1 MSVSPNWDNV
11 RKKLARLCDLCH
23 SRRREQLSFSL
34 ADAGHVHRALRLS
47 LNMLAKPNKTVIE
60 GTVRAIAPG
69 SEGHEIEIEVHRN
82 LSRGRS
88 DDFIQPAQ
96 GQSLHLF
103 AAQTPDVAIGDRV
116 RVQARLLAGPFGE
129 RTVLEQLDPLS
140 DEA

>member
-1 MSVSPNWDNV
+1 
-11 RKKLARLCDLCH
+11 
-23 SRRREQLSFSL
+23 
-34 ADAGHVHRALRLS
+34 
-47 LNMLAKPNKTVIE
+47 MLAKPNKTLIE
-60 GTVRAIAPG
+60 GTVRAIEPA
-69 SEGHEIEIEVHRN
+69 SEGRGHEIEIEVHRN
-82 LSRGRS
+82 LSHGKS

-140 DEA
+140 DQA